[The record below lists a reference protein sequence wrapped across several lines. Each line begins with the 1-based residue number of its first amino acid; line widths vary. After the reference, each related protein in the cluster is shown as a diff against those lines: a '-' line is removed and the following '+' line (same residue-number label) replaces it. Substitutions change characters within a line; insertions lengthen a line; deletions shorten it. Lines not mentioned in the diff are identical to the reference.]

1 MTDPRKP
8 IFDAVRMVARPGLF
22 NDAGNILALD
32 NLLDAFNVPRAG
44 QVAKPTPAHA
54 PSPAASEPPGSDP
67 IPPDYFD
74 ILAKIESGNRPYV
87 KAPTS
92 SASGL
97 YQFIRSTWRGEGGKW
112 GPDMTQAFGGLKPSI
127 EEQRQRAHS
136 FTMKNVATLRA
147 GGVPINSATLYA
159 AHFLGAGTALKMLR
173 APLDARAASIAGAD
187 AAKANPS
194 ILGGGRTV
202 RDFRAWLER
211 KTGVAA

>member
-1 MTDPRKP
+1 MTNPRAP
-8 IFDAVRMVARPGLF
+8 IFDAVRAVVPGVF
-22 NDAGNILALD
+22 NDPTDGARRIGALD
-32 NLLDAFNVPRAG
+32 SLLDAFGVPREG
-44 QVAKPTPAHA
+44 QVAR
-54 PSPAASEPPGSDP
+54 PAASPADP
-67 IPPDYFD
+67 IPADYFD

-112 GPDMTQAFGGLKPSI
+112 GPDMTQAFGGLRPSI

-136 FTMKNVATLRA
+136 FTMKNVATLRTA
-147 GGVPINSATLYA
+147 GVPINSATLYA